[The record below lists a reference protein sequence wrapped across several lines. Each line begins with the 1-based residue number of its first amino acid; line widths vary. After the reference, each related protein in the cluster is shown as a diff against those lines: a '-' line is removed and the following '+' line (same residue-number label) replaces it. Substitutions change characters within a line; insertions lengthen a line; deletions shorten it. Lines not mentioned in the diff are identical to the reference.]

1 MSEQIIPPVEI
12 NHPKDGHD
20 IPAGTGGAGPDAG
33 KLYVGSGLSGP
44 QSLPCLEP
52 ESGTGGPDSAGLH
65 EDTAG
70 HTVEHGLDIL
80 YQDGE
85 PETADAL
92 KDLVMLSGV
101 LKDLAT
107 ERFWHRPEQV
117 LDTLRCFE
125 LVRRGTFYEEE
136 AVQGEEE
143 LVYRF
148 QREYGGAAT
157 VDIPRLVRL
166 CRRYNWV
173 TAPGNPP
180 LRLTSTG
187 RRMVG
192 QLFRFA
198 NDSLFYYRQLPSVRE
213 IYQAE
218 RDLQLARAY
227 EDVGIGRNDTVA
239 SVLHNL
245 ENAVNDLRL
254 QREKY
259 VQDRRAL
266 ERYEAVLAL
275 VEMLETE
282 LERRLREARET
293 VGLRLERQN
302 RRSAA
307 LFYRVIR
314 ELSALLGE
322 NAYVSQ
328 LRVGR
333 RVTRVDR
340 EKFLQYLVDVFGGSM
355 QGLAVTPLQVMR
367 NMEQGVYDTGGEEEL
382 AASVWVPF
390 HLPFFLQETDIARG
404 SDQLASWAEKWEPPA
419 VEDGMAAVE
428 YHNAATVSQRE
439 LAGIVG
445 RATSIADEL
454 ATDTRPMVEAV
465 REHPGE
471 SVGGLVNL
479 LAQGWGDAVRQLFV
493 LGFLVQAREART
505 FEHAESD
512 RREKK
517 RVLRWPVGYPGGRVR
532 YVKGTARLGRH
543 LER

>member
-1 MSEQIIPPVEI
+1 MRDEHPLGSENEAQVNMIGAKPGHGGEPASGDATGGKAPV
-12 NHPKDGHD
+12 PQQA
-20 IPAGTGGAGPDAG
+20 PAGGAPPAGG
-33 KLYVGSGLSGP
+33 
-44 QSLPCLEP
+44 
-52 ESGTGGPDSAGLH
+52 GGPGDNAGGNG
-65 EDTAG
+65 ERS
-70 HTVEHGLDIL
+70 LDIL
-80 YQDGE
+80 FQDGE
-85 PETADAL
+85 PALADAL

-101 LKDLAT
+101 LKDLAA
-107 ERFWHRPEQV
+107 ERFWHRPGQV

-125 LVRRGTFYEEE
+125 LIRRGTFYEEE
-136 AVQGEEE
+136 SVQGEEE

-148 QREYGGAAT
+148 QREHGNAAT
-157 VDIPRLVRL
+157 IDIPRLVRL

-173 TAPGNPP
+173 TAAGNPP

-198 NDSLFYYRQLPSVRE
+198 NDSLYYYRQAPPVRE

-227 EDVGIGRNDTVA
+227 EDVGVGRNDTVA

-259 VQDRRAL
+259 VQDRQAL

-282 LERRLREARET
+282 LERRLKEARET
-293 VGLRLERQN
+293 VGLKLERQN
-302 RRSAA
+302 RRSAT
-307 LFYRVIR
+307 LFYRVIK

-333 RVTRVDR
+333 RVARVDR
-340 EKFLQYLVDVFGGSM
+340 EKFLQYLVDVYGGSM
-355 QGLAVTPLQVMR
+355 QALANSPLQVMR
-367 NMEQGVYDTGGEEEL
+367 NMEQGVYDSGEEEEL
-382 AASVWVPF
+382 EAGIWLPF
-390 HLPFFLQETDIARG
+390 HLPFYISQADIEKGGNLLAR
-404 SDQLASWAEKWEPPA
+404 WAEKWEPPA
-419 VEDGMAAVE
+419 PEEGFAAVE
-428 YHNAATVSQRE
+428 YREARVVSQRE

-445 RATSIADEL
+445 RSTSITEEI

-465 REHPGE
+465 RDNPGE
-471 SVGGLVNL
+471 SVAGLVNL
-479 LAQGWGDAVRQLFV
+479 LAGGWGDAVRQLFV
-493 LGFLVQAREART
+493 LGFLVNAGEART
-505 FEHAESD
+505 FEHPESD

-517 RVLRWPVGYPGGRVR
+517 RALRWKVGYPGGRVR
-532 YVKGTARLGRH
+532 YVKGTASLGRH